1 VRLFSPMKILKTRWF
16 WVLFIIIA
24 GLTALSILITQPVF
38 HVARKTVPHVSPER
52 LQTHVR
58 ELATTYSPRDWT
70 DPENLDRAAAYISN
84 EFKSAGARVE
94 EQKFV
99 VDSQNYK
106 NIIASFGP
114 ETSERVIVGAHYD
127 TCGGRPGADD
137 NASGIAGLIE
147 LAHLLGKSKLNTR
160 VDLVAYTLE
169 EPPFFRTEQMG
180 SAVHAAS
187 LKEKNVPVRAMICLE
202 MIGFFTDN
210 SDSQAYPIFAL
221 RALYPDRANFIALVG
236 TFDDVKLVRRVK
248 RAMLSAN
255 DLPMRSINAPR
266 SLTGVDFS
274 DHLNYWKQDYP
285 AVMVSDTAF
294 YRNRRYHER
303 DDTPDTLDY
312 AKMAQV
318 VEQVYA
324 GVVDLAE

>member
-1 VRLFSPMKILKTRWF
+1 MQMLKTRRF
-16 WVLFIIIA
+16 WVLLIIVA
-24 GLTALSILITQPVF
+24 GLAALSILITQPVF
-38 HVARKTVPHVSPER
+38 SVAHKDVPHVSPER
-52 LQTHVR
+52 LQAHVH
-58 ELATTYSPRDWT
+58 ELATTYSPRDWSH
-70 DPENLDRAAAYISN
+70 PESLDRAADYIKS
-84 EFKSAGARVE
+84 EFMSAGGRVH
-94 EQKFV
+94 EQPFV
-99 VDSQNYK
+99 VDSRNYK
-106 NIIASFGP
+106 NVIASFGP

-127 TCGGRPGADD
+127 AFGGRPGADD

-147 LAHLLGKSKLNTR
+147 LAHLLGKSKINSR
-160 VDLVAYTLE
+160 VDVVAYTLE

-202 MIGFFTDN
+202 MIGYFTEKP
-210 SDSQAYPIFAL
+210 SSQAYPIFAL
-221 RALYPDRANFIALVG
+221 KLLYPDKANFIALVG

-266 SLTGVDFS
+266 SMTGVDFS

-294 YRNRRYHER
+294 YRNSRYHER
-303 DDTPDTLDY
+303 NDTPETLDY
-312 AKMAQV
+312 AKMAKV

-324 GVVDLAE
+324 AVVELAQ

>member
-1 VRLFSPMKILKTRWF
+1 MKILKTRWF
-16 WVLFIIIA
+16 WVLFIVIV
-24 GLTALSILITQPVF
+24 GLTALSLLITQPVS
-38 HVARKTVPHVSPER
+38 HVIRNSVPHVSAER
-52 LQTHVR
+52 LQVHVR
-58 ELATTYSPRDWT
+58 ELATTYSPRDWSH
-70 DPENLDRAAAYISN
+70 PENLDRAAAYISN
-84 EFKSAGARVE
+84 EFKSAGGRVE
-94 EQKFV
+94 EQKFL

-114 ETSERVIVGAHYD
+114 ETPERIIVGAHYD
-127 TCGGRPGADD
+127 TYGGRPGADD

-160 VDLVAYTLE
+160 VNLVAYTLE

-187 LKEKNVPVRAMICLE
+187 LKEKKISVRAMICLE
-202 MIGFFTDN
+202 MIGFFTEKPN
-210 SDSQAYPIFAL
+210 TQAYPIFAM

-274 DHLNYWKQDYP
+274 DHLNYWKHDYP

-294 YRNRRYHER
+294 YRNRRYHEW

-312 AKMAQV
+312 SKMGQV

-324 GVVDLAE
+324 GVLDLAQ